1 MDKELLIKNVKTA
14 CERRNISVKFA
25 LESAG
30 VSKDYIV
37 NLRRTQ
43 SKSLSDT
50 VALSAFLGVSVSELV
65 GDSPRYSVPSE
76 FAAIWAQ
83 LDAVDRA
90 QIVGFARG
98 LAAAEK
104 YIKTEVDL
112 DQSSAG

>member
-1 MDKELLIKNVKTA
+1 MDKELLINSVRAA
-14 CERRNISVKFA
+14 CEQRNISVKSA
-25 LESAG
+25 LECAG

-50 VALSAFLGVSVSELV
+50 VALAAFLGVSVSELI
-65 GDSPRYSVPSE
+65 GDFPRFSVPSD
-76 FAAIWAQ
+76 FAALWAQ

-90 QIVGFARG
+90 QLVGFARG

-104 YIKTEVDL
+104 YIKTEIDL
-112 DQSSAG
+112 GQSSAG